1 MRRALSTAAL
11 AFSVLASPLA
21 FAQAAGAGS
30 PGMPSHAQ
38 QGTGSSG
45 GRYPQEPGAF
55 EPGDYA
61 PTPQGSTGAEDS
73 AGSPPTGAG
82 SSYGTGGSGTQGSA
96 ASRPVRSGDDAG
108 TGGSGA
114 QRNEASRRTGSTEDA
129 GTGGSGADSSA
140 SGNTGT
146 RVFVGADAGTGGS
159 GARDTS
165 SSTDAGTGGSGDEGE
180 RAPAT
185 PQGTEPHDAM
195 GNAHGG
201 SAEAAAS
208 GRKQDPDDLTR
219 EVAML
224 RSDVLRLQRQVN
236 GLSAKQQGAHNGTGG
251 SGADASNEDNTPNAD
266 PSKTVVANVVMRGQV
281 TSTSAQRIVVR
292 DSETGDLYNLR
303 VGQNTQVL
311 HGGKRIALQNLRE
324 GTSVQAAYNL
334 FGDGHSAATRI
345 QVAPTPR
352 RK

>member
-11 AFSVLASPLA
+11 AFSVLASPLV

-30 PGMPSHAQ
+30 PGMPAQAQ
-38 QGTGSSG
+38 QGTGGSG
-45 GRYPQEPGAF
+45 GRYPQEPGSF

-61 PTPQGSTGAEDS
+61 PTPEGSTGAEDS

-82 SSYGTGGSGTQGSA
+82 SSYGGTGGSGTQGSA
-96 ASRPVRSGDDAG
+96 ASRSDDAG

-114 QRNEASRRTGSTEDA
+114 NSA
-129 GTGGSGADSSA
+129 A

-146 RVFVGADAGTGGS
+146 RVIVGADAGTGGS
-159 GARDTS
+159 GTRGADS
-165 SSTDAGTGGSGDEGE
+165 GTGGSGDAGE

-195 GNAHGG
+195 GDAHGG
-201 SAEAAAS
+201 SAEAASS
-208 GRKQDPDDLTR
+208 GRKQSPEELTR

-236 GLSAKQQGAHNGTGG
+236 GLSAKHQGANNGTGG

-266 PSKTVVANVVMRGQV
+266 PAKTVVANVVMRGQV

-311 HGGKRIALQNLRE
+311 HDGKRIALEHLRE
-324 GTSVQAAYNL
+324 GTSVQASYNL

-345 QVAPTPR
+345 QVAPR

>member
-11 AFSVLASPLA
+11 TFSVLASPLA

-38 QGTGSSG
+38 QGTGGSG

-96 ASRPVRSGDDAG
+96 AS
-108 TGGSGA
+108 
-114 QRNEASRRTGSTEDA
+114 NEDA
-129 GTGGSGADSSA
+129 GTGGSGADSDA

-159 GARDTS
+159 GTPDTT
-165 SSTDAGTGGSGDEGE
+165 SSTDSGTGGSGAKGE

-195 GNAHGG
+195 GDAHGG
-201 SAEAAAS
+201 SAEAASS
-208 GRKQDPDDLTR
+208 GRKQSPEDLTR

-251 SGADASNEDNTPNAD
+251 SGADDANKDNTSNAD

-324 GTSVQAAYNL
+324 GTSVQASYNL

-345 QVAPTPR
+345 QVAPR
-352 RK
+352 QK